1 MTQYSFALHN
11 KRNILPNITFEK
23 KQRKTCLSISSSE
36 RTNNKDF
43 PILLQATKQP
53 KHVFPNATSYQK
65 REKTTSHQKKEK
77 HVQDFFVQQTPGKN
91 AILFRTSRQSNIQ
104 SHLVFETWWPYIWNL
119 IEPYLFKMCL
129 SFDVGG
135 HTMQVTTYWADV
147 MSRNFELMSCPVNNN
162 NNTVKWAMISCR
174 LPIFKVTV
182 MSCGRYRLLMFRPK
196 F

>member
-1 MTQYSFALHN
+1 MSQHFFVRKN
-11 KRNILPNITFEK
+11 KQ
-23 KQRKTCLSISSSE
+23 QR
-36 RTNNKDF
+36 
-43 PILLQATKQP
+43 
-53 KHVFPNATSYQK
+53 FPNSTSSYKTTQTWYFPMLLCTRK
-65 REKTTSHQKKEK
+65 EKTTSHQKKEK

-91 AILFRTSRQSNIQ
+91 AILFRTSRKSNIQ
-104 SHLVFETWWPYIWNL
+104 SHLVFETWWPYVWNL
-119 IEPYLFKMCL
+119 IEPSLFKMCL

-162 NNTVKWAMISCR
+162 NNTVKWAMISCG